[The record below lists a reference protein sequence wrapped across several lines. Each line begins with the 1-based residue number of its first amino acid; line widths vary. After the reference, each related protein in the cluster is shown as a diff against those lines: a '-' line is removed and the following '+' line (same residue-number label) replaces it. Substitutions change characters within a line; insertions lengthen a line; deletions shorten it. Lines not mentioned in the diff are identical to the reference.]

1 MRRCI
6 LAGLVVAM
14 VAGISG
20 CAGGLAPQ
28 KELDQALRKSF
39 DATGMNYSS
48 KSKITNLTV
57 PKEALP
63 ESAGKSKMSLGAG
76 LEVIRGLSINAEGAV
91 DMKARTSEVL
101 YDLRYDRDNVEVSVK
116 IPMFMNYDT
125 QTIYV
130 GPSLLTTVLETFF
143 PQAPS
148 TRGKLIRIN
157 LAELLKE
164 GAESSPELSK
174 LLGENRFSAKN
185 VDLWNAA
192 IKNGTLK
199 ALAKLNSARFSDLP
213 LTDDDKKNGIARR
226 IHVALGHDDSVA
238 VVLDLIEG
246 ISQALFQDGLIS
258 EKEYD
263 MLRALADKQKL
274 EGVIEQFSLALT
286 FDAGVAQSG
295 HLGFIESQLNV
306 TDKDKVYQ
314 LGLSNVITLR
324 NYDAPRFTMAPEKSE
339 VVDIKELLGVFL
351 SDTVAGSD
359 ALQPGQDACSDD
371 EECECSE
378 EMPQVSNP
386 KGF

>member
-1 MRRCI
+1 MRQFV
-6 LAGLVVAM
+6 LAGFLIM
-14 VAGISG
+14 VIGISG
-20 CAGGLAPQ
+20 CAQTLPPQ
-28 KELDQALRKSF
+28 GELDQALRKSF

-48 KSKITNLTV
+48 KSRITNLSL
-57 PKEALP
+57 PKDALP
-63 ESAGKSKMSLGAG
+63 ESAGKAKMSLGAG
-76 LEVIRGLSINAEGAV
+76 LEIVRGLAINAEGAV
-91 DMKARTSEVL
+91 DMKGRKSEVL
-101 YDLRYDRDNVEVSVK
+101 YELRYDRDNVDVSIKV
-116 IPMFMNYDT
+116 PMYMNYDT

-130 GPSLLTTVLETFF
+130 GPSLLTTILETFF

-157 LAELLKE
+157 LKELLKE
-164 GAESSPELSK
+164 GAESNPELSK

-192 IKNGTLK
+192 IKSGTLK

-263 MLRALADKQKL
+263 MLRSLADKQKL
-274 EGVIEQFSLALT
+274 EGVVEQFTLALT
-286 FDAGVAQSG
+286 FDAGVAQTG

-306 TDKDKVYQ
+306 SDKDKVYQ
-314 LGLSNVITLR
+314 LGLSNVITLH

-351 SDTVAGSD
+351 SDTAAKGSIGGSAD
-359 ALQPGQDACSDD
+359 EVCEDGDD
-371 EECECSE
+371 CECDGE
-378 EMPQVSNP
+378 IQPDFAKEL
-386 KGF
+386 

>member
-1 MRRCI
+1 MRQCI
-6 LAGLVVAM
+6 LAGLVMAVVA
-14 VAGISG
+14 VISG
-20 CAGGLAPQ
+20 CAGSLAPQ

-48 KSKITNLTV
+48 KSKITNLSV
-57 PKEALP
+57 PKDALP
-63 ESAGKSKMSLGAG
+63 EAAGKSKMFLGAG
-76 LEVIRGLSINAEGAV
+76 LDLVRGLAINAEGAV
-91 DMKARTSEVL
+91 DMKGKKSEVL
-101 YDLRYDRDNVEVSVK
+101 YELRYDRDNVDVSIK
-116 IPMFMNYDT
+116 FPMYMNYDT

-130 GPSLLTTVLETFF
+130 GPSLLTTILEAAF

-148 TRGKLIRIN
+148 TRGKLIKIN

-164 GAESSPELSK
+164 GAESSPELTK

-213 LTDDDKKNGIARR
+213 LTEDDKKNGIARR

-246 ISQALFQDGLIS
+246 ISLALFQDGLIS

-263 MLRALADKQKL
+263 MLRSLADKQKL
-274 EGVIEQFSLALT
+274 EGVVEQFSLALT

-339 VVDIKELLGVFL
+339 VIDIKELLGVFL
-351 SDTVAGSD
+351 TDTAAGSD
-359 ALQPGQDACSDD
+359 EVQSGEDECGEE
-371 EECECSE
+371 EECECNE
-378 EMPQVSNP
+378 ELPQVSNP
-386 KGF
+386 KEF